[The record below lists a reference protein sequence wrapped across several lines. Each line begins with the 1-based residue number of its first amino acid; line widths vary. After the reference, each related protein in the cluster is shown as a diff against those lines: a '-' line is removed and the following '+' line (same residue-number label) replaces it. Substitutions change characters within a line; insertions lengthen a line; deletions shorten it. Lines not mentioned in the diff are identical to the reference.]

1 MHIASAIQN
10 GDQTGAAVAAAT
22 VVVAVVLAALYFAPT
37 FVAAITHSPNLVVV
51 VLVDVLLGWT
61 VIGWVL
67 AWVLLFTGRRAY
79 QTAASW
85 PVQQPGMHGLS
96 PDGMFWWDGI
106 AWRDTRVVA
115 PPHAP
120 RSPDGYWWWD
130 GVRWRPMP
138 PAQPQY

>member
-1 MHIASAIQN
+1 MHVAGAVQN
-10 GDQTGAAVAAAT
+10 GDRTGAAAAA
-22 VVVAVVLAALYFAPT
+22 VLAVGLVILAMLYFAPT
-37 FVAAITHSPNLVVV
+37 IVAAVTRSRNLLLVV
-51 VLVDVLLGWT
+51 LIDVLLGWT

-67 AWVLLFTGRRAY
+67 AWVLCFTGR
-79 QTAASW
+79 QPEPGMGW

-115 PPHAP
+115 PPYAP

-138 PAQPQY
+138 PPQH